1 MKINTNCDY
10 RSCVVISGLGSHAF
24 GSWKDRHSDH
34 MWIRDALPEQLPGAR
49 VMLYGYD
56 STLANSTSSQN
67 LGDVASRFRES
78 LLVNIGKRTNCRP
91 LIFIAHSLGGLV
103 LKQAIIQMASGNS
116 ADLEN
121 LRATF
126 AIFFFGVPNQGMDIK
141 SLYAMVRG
149 QVNIQLLAACDKNSS
164 HLQELASRFQA
175 VFDFRDS
182 HVVSFF
188 ETDESPTAKLNEGRW
203 SMTGDPT
210 ILVDR
215 YSAKSGRSWEDK
227 LSHIHPINCT
237 HSEMVKFPEH
247 DENCEVVLGKLK
259 RVSELAPAVIR
270 ARCGNDTPARTL
282 VIRKRREIN
291 VTAPNP
297 MQKHLMSLGTSI
309 TSDPKMKDPTP
320 IQNHLMNLGTTSISE
335 PQTNAPNPI
344 QKHIMDLG
352 TPSISKP
359 KTDAPSPFGY
369 LMDLPKTNA
378 PSPFEYLMDSAMP
391 PPSEPKTKRKIRI
404 SRQGDSQN

>member
-1 MKINTNCDY
+1 
-10 RSCVVISGLGSHAF
+10 
-24 GSWKDRHSDH
+24 

-78 LLVNIGKRTNCRP
+78 LSVNIGGRTCCRP

-103 LKQAIIQMASGNS
+103 LKQAILQMASGDS
-116 ADLEN
+116 TDLEN

-164 HLQELASRFQA
+164 LLQELANRFQA

-182 HVVSFF
+182 HVISFF
-188 ETDESPTAKLNEGRW
+188 ETEESPTAKLNDGRW

-227 LSHIHPINCT
+227 LSHFHPINCP

-259 RVSELAPAVIR
+259 RFSQLAPAVIR
-270 ARCGNDTPARTL
+270 ARCGNDFP
-282 VIRKRREIN
+282 
-291 VTAPNP
+291 APNP
-297 MQKHLMSLGTSI
+297 VI
-309 TSDPKMKDPTP
+309 R
-320 IQNHLMNLGTTSISE
+320 
-335 PQTNAPNPI
+335 
-344 QKHIMDLG
+344 
-352 TPSISKP
+352 SKRE
-359 KTDAPSPFGY
+359 G
-369 LMDLPKTNA
+369 DLPNLNGFQAFKTI
-378 PSPFEYLMDSAMP
+378 PS
-391 PPSEPKTKRKIRI
+391 KR
-404 SRQGDSQN
+404 

>member
-1 MKINTNCDY
+1 HY

-24 GSWKDRHSDH
+24 GSWKDRDSDH
-34 MWIRDALPEQLPGAR
+34 MWIRDALPRQLPGAR

-56 STLANSTSSQN
+56 SALANSTSSQN

-78 LLVNIGKRTNCRP
+78 LLVNIGKRTYCRP

-103 LKQAIIQMASGNS
+103 LKQAIIQMASSDS

-164 HLQELASRFQA
+164 LLQELANRFQA

-182 HVVSFF
+182 HVISFF
-188 ETDESPTAKLNEGRW
+188 ETEESPTAKLREGRW

-227 LSHIHPINCT
+227 LSHLHPINCP
-237 HSEMVKFPEH
+237 HSEMVKFPEY

-270 ARCGNDTPARTL
+270 ARCGNGSPAL
-282 VIRKRREIN
+282 S
-291 VTAPNP
+291 P
-297 MQKHLMSLGTSI
+297 MQDRLWEHRPLPS
-309 TSDPKMKDPTP
+309 P
-320 IQNHLMNLGTTSISE
+320 
-335 PQTNAPNPI
+335 APW
-344 QKHIMDLG
+344 
-352 TPSISKP
+352 SKP
-359 KTDAPSPFGY
+359 IFFTTHDRHS
-369 LMDLPKTNA
+369 
-378 PSPFEYLMDSAMP
+378 
-391 PPSEPKTKRKIRI
+391 
-404 SRQGDSQN
+404 

>member
-10 RSCVVISGLGSHAF
+10 RSLVVISGLGSHAF
-24 GSWKDRHSDH
+24 GSWKDRDSDH

-78 LLVNIGKRTNCRP
+78 LSVNIGRRTKRRTNCRP
-91 LIFIAHSLGGLV
+91 LVFIAHSLGGLV
-103 LKQAIIQMASGNS
+103 LKQAIIQMASGDP

-126 AIFFFGVPNQGMDIK
+126 AILFFGVPNQGMDIK

-164 HLQELASRFQA
+164 HLQELTSRFQA

-182 HVVSFF
+182 HVISFF
-188 ETDESPTAKLNEGRW
+188 ETEESPTAKLNEGRW

-227 LSHIHPINCT
+227 LSHLHPINCS

-259 RVSELAPAVIR
+259 RVSELASTVIR
-270 ARCGNDTPARTL
+270 ARCRNNFPAPLITVTRARPINDL
-282 VIRKRREIN
+282 L
-291 VTAPNP
+291 APKLF
-297 MQKHLMSLGTSI
+297 QQQLMSLETSA
-309 TSDPKMKDPTP
+309 TSEPKTKAPNL
-320 IQNHLMNLGTTSISE
+320 IQKHLMNLGT
-335 PQTNAPNPI
+335 
-344 QKHIMDLG
+344 
-352 TPSISKP
+352 
-359 KTDAPSPFGY
+359 
-369 LMDLPKTNA
+369 
-378 PSPFEYLMDSAMP
+378 SAT
-391 PPSEPKTKRKIRI
+391 SEPKKLTIR
-404 SRQGDSQN
+404 RQGTSQNDPQI